1 MSRVTEK
8 RNIASKGIDER
19 PIREILEIINKE
31 DQKISQAIHSQLSQ
45 IEAAVE
51 GIVTAIK
58 AGRSVYLVG
67 AGSS

>member
-31 DQKISQAIHSQLSQ
+31 DQK
-45 IEAAVE
+45 
-51 GIVTAIK
+51 
-58 AGRSVYLVG
+58 YLRQ
-67 AGSS
+67 STLNYHRLRQPSRKL